1 MPFVAIAKLKKTPV
15 IGLLT
20 TRLSEEYG
28 MTYVGYTSL
37 DPEGG
42 DRYAEEGQWGTVLL
56 SRGFGVNGQRGSY
69 WQLAISTY
77 IICTEACSDGFMK
90 KTQR

>member
-1 MPFVAIAKLKKTPV
+1 MPFVAVAKLEKMPV

-42 DRYAEEGQWGTVLL
+42 DRYAEEG
-56 SRGFGVNGQRGSY
+56 
-69 WQLAISTY
+69 
-77 IICTEACSDGFMK
+77 
-90 KTQR
+90 

>member
-42 DRYAEEGQWGTVLL
+42 DRYAEEG
-56 SRGFGVNGQRGSY
+56 
-69 WQLAISTY
+69 
-77 IICTEACSDGFMK
+77 
-90 KTQR
+90 